1 MSGVVTVIRETRLV
15 PEFPLSRGE
24 LGELC
29 AIIMDALELAD
40 HTFELKLV
48 DDGEIARLNSV
59 FMGCIGPTNVLSFP
73 AGGSEEQEGDS
84 NSLGS
89 LALSVDALSREV
101 DLYGQAPIGH
111 LARLLAHGILH
122 LAGYDHGDE
131 MYDLTDAA
139 VDRVLLEYADHEWSP
154 NVAS

>member
-73 AGGSEEQEGDS
+73 AGGVKSRKGIRIPLVLWRCLSMPCRVKLICTDKHQLDIWPGCWPMAS
-84 NSLGS
+84 CTW
-89 LALSVDALSREV
+89 LAMTTVMKCT
-101 DLYGQAPIGH
+101 I
-111 LARLLAHGILH
+111 
-122 LAGYDHGDE
+122 
-131 MYDLTDAA
+131 
-139 VDRVLLEYADHEWSP
+139 
-154 NVAS
+154 